1 MYQWPKYDSNIGT
14 ELIEFCKGDLFNSW
28 NLGDLYQEVPT
39 QYAEKMGAKFG
50 IFCNSG
56 TSGLH
61 ASLLAL
67 GLQPGDEV
75 VVPSMTFIR
84 AVTPLVHLGL
94 IPVLADVDQNTGNLD
109 PQSLLKVLGPKTKA
123 VIVVHMWGV
132 PAMINELKNICTEK
146 GLYLIEDFS
155 HAHYSELKQ
164 GVVGSF
170 GDISFGSLQRKKT
183 ISVGEGGLI
192 VTSNSDLYKR
202 LQEITSPGSFHNCK
216 NYSDVDFS
224 GFGLNFRMSPFSAV
238 VAKSLYPKIDSIL
251 HDRERNVNAMIKI
264 LEQYSE
270 IEIPKLNSEIK
281 KVSWYSLKIK
291 ATDELK
297 SKLLNSKGKL
307 WKFSELGYAPIA
319 THVFWSKD
327 YNCFPFT
334 QNIRPLIRCSLK
346 GTEEYLNGRLSVAIP
361 SLDETYWKNSSTE
374 WGSEFVQ
381 FVQKEI
387 L

>member
-14 ELIEFCKGDLFNSW
+14 ELVEFCKGDLFNSW

-109 PQSLLKVLGPKTKA
+109 PESLLKVLGPKTKA

-132 PAMINELKNICTEK
+132 PAMINELKNICTQK

-202 LQEITSPGSFHNCK
+202 LQEITSPGSFHDCK

-297 SKLLNSKGKL
+297 YKLLNSKGKL

>member
-1 MYQWPKYDSNIGT
+1 M
-14 ELIEFCKGDLFNSW
+14 
-28 NLGDLYQEVPT
+28 
-39 QYAEKMGAKFG
+39 
-50 IFCNSG
+50 
-56 TSGLH
+56 H

-192 VTSNSDLYKR
+192 VTSNSDFYKR

-264 LEQYSE
+264 LGQYAE